1 MLSNCPDCTQL
12 AYTNMSLQPEPTRNV
27 KKKDCNKHTV
37 RTDQYMESKSIRA
50 QVIILFLL
58 ILANFIAQIP
68 YFLHLYYKPGMNLL
82 TQLRPSLIMGF
93 VFAVFLVA
101 SILLFKRTIAG
112 YWLMLIFL
120 AVEFLFY
127 LWNTIGEVVHGY
139 GLFFHLQNPDL
150 LLRAVF
156 AIGYINLFASGY
168 FLCLLL
174 LKRGDFLDRRAFEY
188 AHK

>member
-1 MLSNCPDCTQL
+1 
-12 AYTNMSLQPEPTRNV
+12 
-27 KKKDCNKHTV
+27 
-37 RTDQYMESKSIRA
+37 MESKPIRV

-58 ILANFIAQIP
+58 ILANFIAQVP
-68 YFLHLYYKPGMNLL
+68 YFLHLYYKPGISLL
-82 TQLRPSLIMGF
+82 AESRPFLLMGF

-101 SILLFKRTIAG
+101 SILLFKRTVAG

-127 LWNTIGEVVHGY
+127 LWNTVGEVVHGF

-150 LLRAVF
+150 LLKAVF

-174 LKRGDFLDRRAFEY
+174 LKRGDFLDHGASPSLNSAR
-188 AHK
+188 

>member
-1 MLSNCPDCTQL
+1 
-12 AYTNMSLQPEPTRNV
+12 
-27 KKKDCNKHTV
+27 
-37 RTDQYMESKSIRA
+37 
-50 QVIILFLL
+50 
-58 ILANFIAQIP
+58 
-68 YFLHLYYKPGMNLL
+68 
-82 TQLRPSLIMGF
+82 
-93 VFAVFLVA
+93 VFAVFLFA
-101 SILLFKRTIAG
+101 SILLFKRIVAG

-150 LLRAVF
+150 LLKTVF

-174 LKRGDFLDRRAFEY
+174 LKRARFLDHEGPETVIGNNLFS
-188 AHK
+188 

>member
-1 MLSNCPDCTQL
+1 
-12 AYTNMSLQPEPTRNV
+12 
-27 KKKDCNKHTV
+27 
-37 RTDQYMESKSIRA
+37 MESKPIRV

-58 ILANFIAQIP
+58 ILANFIAQVP
-68 YFLHLYYKPGMNLL
+68 YFFHLYYKPGISLL
-82 TQLRPSLIMGF
+82 AEARPFLIMGF

-101 SILLFKRTIAG
+101 SILLFTRIVAG

-120 AVEFLFY
+120 IVEFLFY
-127 LWNTIGEVVHGY
+127 LWNTVGEVVHGF

-150 LLRAVF
+150 LLRTVF

-174 LKRGDFLDRRAFEY
+174 LKRVRFLHHEAVEY
-188 AHK
+188 TRKQA

>member
-1 MLSNCPDCTQL
+1 
-12 AYTNMSLQPEPTRNV
+12 
-27 KKKDCNKHTV
+27 
-37 RTDQYMESKSIRA
+37 MESKPIRV
-50 QVIILFLL
+50 QVIVLFLL

-68 YFLHLYYKPGMNLL
+68 YFLRLYYKPGLSLL
-82 TQLRPSLIMGF
+82 AEARPFLLMGF

-139 GLFFHLQNPDL
+139 GLFFHSNNPDF
-150 LLRAVF
+150 LLRIVF

-174 LKRGDFLDRRAFEY
+174 LKRTDFLDREALEY
-188 AHK
+188 ARKRV